1 MQFQWYHKFSLT
13 NNMSDNVNT
22 TTRGISFDKELIKV
36 ADELIPNRSQAA
48 QNGLLEE
55 IKRRIETLN
64 EESQKKYRE
73 RLGHLLE

>member
-22 TTRGISFDKELIKV
+22 TTRGISFDKELIKL

-64 EESQKKYRE
+64 EKSQTEYRE
-73 RLGHLLE
+73 RLSHLLD

>member
-1 MQFQWYHKFSLT
+1 
-13 NNMSDNVNT
+13 MSDNVNT

-73 RLGHLLE
+73 RLSHLLE

>member
-73 RLGHLLE
+73 RLSHLLE